1 MSDDN
6 DFTLLVLE
14 GDVIGITPY
23 SARGLTQTYAPIA
36 QAADLKRSINGTL
49 RNRGAPQFKK
59 YSTKITCS
67 DVAAPAFDGAFPG
80 DPVTVSC
87 VFEFSYPV
95 GGTPTRTAVSSS
107 ERTDGSF
114 NYYRPVFNCLVTN
127 FSQQLDEYGAVVGWE
142 LDLEEE

>member
-1 MSDDN
+1 MSNGN

-14 GDVIGITPY
+14 GDVIGVTPY

-36 QAADLKRSINGTL
+36 QAADIRRSINGTL

-67 DVAAPAFDGAFPG
+67 DVAAPSFDGVFPG
-80 DPVTVSC
+80 DAVTVSC
-87 VFEFSYPV
+87 VFEFNYRI
-95 GGTPTRTAVSSS
+95 GGIATRTAVSFS
-107 ERTDGSF
+107 ERTDGVF
-114 NYYRPVFNCLVTN
+114 NYYRPIMYCLVTN